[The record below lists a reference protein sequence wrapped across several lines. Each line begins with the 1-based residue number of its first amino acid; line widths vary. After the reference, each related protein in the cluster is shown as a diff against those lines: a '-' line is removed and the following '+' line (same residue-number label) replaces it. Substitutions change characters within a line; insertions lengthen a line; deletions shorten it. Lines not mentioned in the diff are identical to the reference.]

1 MGMQQEIIINKIII
15 LVLGNFC
22 FCKNC
27 LKQVFNFSKSIDMK
41 KDKIFSIITIAC
53 FCTIILIPIGL
64 ALMWFTTNW
73 KKKPKIIFSC
83 TLFPFYIALVIF
95 LLLLEPSYN
104 TSGIGLPFSYSKG
117 YTAFDSTGGKQA
129 ENKSKKDSKSK
140 KNGKDSKFD
149 SEEAQLKAEL
159 GIEEPKEE
167 RLPKSLKKQNGKK
180 ASRSWIPI
188 LFFLAII
195 AFIIIQ
201 NLRNRNKKGGYEN
214 PYVDTNQYKLPFT
227 EDTKMPMVHF
237 LGLHLNN
244 GERILYATETN
255 QKDNEGNF
263 VVTNQRVLL
272 YSKEGDYEFPLN
284 VLSAISSVSNTVM
297 LLTSGERK
305 YYIFVPENQM
315 KYALAVVRWAYSKA
329 T

>member
-1 MGMQQEIIINKIII
+1 MGMQQEIIINKII
-15 LVLGNFC
+15 LLAAGNFC

-117 YTAFDSTGGKQA
+117 YTA
-129 ENKSKKDSKSK
+129 
-140 KNGKDSKFD
+140 FD

-263 VVTNQRVLL
+263 VVTNQRVIL

-284 VLSAISSVSNTVM
+284 ILSAISSVSNTVM